1 MNEEASNEM
10 VICMK
15 EFIPW
20 VGTSAFVPL
29 PCSHRAATAST
40 RGGGP
45 RFGRWW
51 AQAGARCAGVAA
63 HRRLVVVAL
72 SWRPALPAR
81 PPPRLG
87 LEKKLEAREPARARG
102 GSARLEPAREPH
114 ASRAEPISLARKNSE
129 PSRAS
134 SVRLASRLASSAQ
147 HGSSRPRRQI
157 LPYSL
162 PPTIGTE
169 SWSQG
174 RRRYASCHV

>member
-1 MNEEASNEM
+1 MHYPACSTPH
-10 VICMK
+10 VS
-15 EFIPW
+15 PW
-20 VGTSAFVPL
+20 TAGQACPRPVRSGPKYEQTPSSGTIVYKNIYCP
-29 PCSHRAATAST
+29 
-40 RGGGP
+40 
-45 RFGRWW
+45 W
-51 AQAGARCAGVAA
+51 
-63 HRRLVVVAL
+63 
-72 SWRPALPAR
+72 
-81 PPPRLG
+81 LG

-162 PPTIGTE
+162 PPPIGTE